1 MARGDSKK
9 ICNTEVKKLMR
20 IGLLCCGHE
29 HKTCNMSKPTR
40 MATGWQ
46 IKSHVN
52 YLIITKPY
60 DIVFAA
66 KIPLQDNIK
75 YQVCKLA
82 YCNLTQHKKDKNKKK
97 EIGDIEEENN
107 PCWCSACLAAK
118 SGIHNLT
125 KVCLLEVPCCDN
137 ENQQSKELVSLMLQ
151 EELDQLEEL
160 LENDLDV
167 GDKLDEEVE
176 VKEVDKD
183 AMDVVEDK
191 QATDEIQNKEG
202 NDEQLKE
209 KTTDGK

>member
-1 MARGDSKK
+1 
-9 ICNTEVKKLMR
+9 
-20 IGLLCCGHE
+20 
-29 HKTCNMSKPTR
+29 
-40 MATGWQ
+40 
-46 IKSHVN
+46 
-52 YLIITKPY
+52 
-60 DIVFAA
+60 
-66 KIPLQDNIK
+66 
-75 YQVCKLA
+75 
-82 YCNLTQHKKDKNKKK
+82 
-97 EIGDIEEENN
+97 
-107 PCWCSACLAAK
+107 
-118 SGIHNLT
+118 
-125 KVCLLEVPCCDN
+125 
-137 ENQQSKELVSLMLQ
+137 MLQ